1 MNEHD
6 KIVQKI
12 ANISAN
18 MDKAFNNSER
28 QLMRRQMR
36 VLEFQLKQLR

>member
-1 MNEHD
+1 MTEHD

-18 MDKAFNNSER
+18 MDKAHNNTER
-28 QLMRRQMR
+28 QLMRTQIRR
-36 VLEFQLKQLR
+36 LEFQLKQLR